1 MPHTLPDA
9 APDLRQYLD
18 TLPKVESLRDRLRQH
33 RDEGKLLRRLLK
45 LAADADAVANS
56 KAGAHHA

>member
-9 APDLRQYLD
+9 ASDLRQYLD
-18 TLPKVESLRDRLRQH
+18 KLPTVKELRDRLRQH

-45 LAADADAVANS
+45 LAADAEAVANS
-56 KAGAHHA
+56 KRGAHHA

>member
-1 MPHTLPDA
+1 MPRTPSDA

-18 TLPKVESLRDRLRQH
+18 KLPTIAVIRDRLRQH

-45 LAADADAVANS
+45 LAVDTEAVATQEGTS
-56 KAGAHHA
+56 HE

>member
-1 MPHTLPDA
+1 MPETLSDA

-18 TLPKVESLRDRLRQH
+18 KLQTVAAFRDRLRQH

-45 LAADADAVANS
+45 LAADAEAVANS
-56 KAGAHHA
+56 KRGAHHA

>member
-1 MPHTLPDA
+1 MPKTLPDA

-18 TLPKVESLRDRLRQH
+18 KLPTVAALRDRLRQH

-45 LAADADAVANS
+45 LAADAEAVANS
-56 KAGAHHA
+56 KGGAHHA